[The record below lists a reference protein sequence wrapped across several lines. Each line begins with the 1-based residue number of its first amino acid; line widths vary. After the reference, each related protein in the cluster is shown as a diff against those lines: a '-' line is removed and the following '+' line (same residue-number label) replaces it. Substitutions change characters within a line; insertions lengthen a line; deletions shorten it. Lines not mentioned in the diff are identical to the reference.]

1 MNKITINI
9 FIIAAIL
16 FSAVSAHSAE
26 LPGYFK
32 GKVIAEGKKIEWTPD
47 GNGISYAGDDGI
59 YIYDLQTQKS
69 EKLAEMFSAEYIW
82 LNDDSILAIEWPDNV
97 RDRKK
102 VSKIVKYWI
111 IERSGEK
118 NLFAADTSITN
129 RIPDYNRPFKLSQGT
144 VALMK
149 NAGWQIKGYP
159 QNEKVIAFAPLDYD
173 LKNALDHYFYTT
185 WSDQEGGSI
194 HFKNIDQETI
204 RTLALDKDLYDPGL
218 SPDRSKMFVYID
230 NSAVILDTNANLLAN
245 LGNTISLSSG
255 DKLKKFFGAVWDSN
269 SEKIAF
275 YEIYD
280 KPEDYKAICYYDLG
294 TGRKTFLTQSPY
306 YGGDDL
312 RFSPDSKLLAVHLVY
327 SGTDYIV
334 LIDLPEPEGDAQY

>member
-1 MNKITINI
+1 MNKIIISIFTIT
-9 FIIAAIL
+9 AIL
-16 FSAVSAHSAE
+16 FSSVSAFSAE
-26 LPGYFK
+26 LPDYFK

-47 GNGISYAGDDGI
+47 GQGVSYSSDDGI
-59 YIYDLQTQKS
+59 YIYNLQTRKS
-69 EKLAEMFSAEYIW
+69 EKLAEMFAAEYIW
-82 LNDDSILAIEWPDNV
+82 LNNDSILAIEWPDNV
-97 RDRKK
+97 RDRDK

-118 NLFAADTSITN
+118 NLIAADTSITN
-129 RIPDYNRPFKLSQGT
+129 RIPDYNRPFMLSQGT

-149 NAGWQIKGYP
+149 NAGWRIKGFP
-159 QNEKVIAFAPLDYD
+159 QNENVIAFAPSDYNLED
-173 LKNALDHYFYTT
+173 ALDHYFYTS

-194 HFKNIDQETI
+194 HFKNIEKETI
-204 RTLALDKDLYDPGL
+204 RTLALDKDLYDPDL
-218 SPDRSKMFVYID
+218 SPDRSKMFVYLD
-230 NSAVILDTNANLLAN
+230 NSAVILDTNANPLAN

-255 DKLKKFFGAVWDSN
+255 DKLKKFFGAVWDSK
-269 SEKIAF
+269 SDKIVF

-280 KPEDYKAICYYDLG
+280 KPEDYKAICYYDLN

-327 SGTDYIV
+327 NGTDYIA
-334 LIDLPEPEGDAQY
+334 LIDVPEPEEDAQY